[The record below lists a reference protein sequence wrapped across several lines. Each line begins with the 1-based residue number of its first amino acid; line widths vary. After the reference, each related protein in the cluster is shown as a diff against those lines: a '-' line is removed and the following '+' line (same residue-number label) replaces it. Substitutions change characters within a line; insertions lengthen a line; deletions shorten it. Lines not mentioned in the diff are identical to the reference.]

1 MNSLMSKNPRITSKK
16 FKCTKIQK
24 NKKYLFKKIN
34 KTDYG
39 SFNQA
44 TVSRMQFVEESSLVL
59 VSVKTLNVPCISIF
73 NYLIHI
79 DQESLYYDI
88 HIYID
93 VNLDREKWS

>member
-44 TVSRMQFVEESSLVL
+44 TVSRMQFV
-59 VSVKTLNVPCISIF
+59 
-73 NYLIHI
+73 
-79 DQESLYYDI
+79 
-88 HIYID
+88 
-93 VNLDREKWS
+93 